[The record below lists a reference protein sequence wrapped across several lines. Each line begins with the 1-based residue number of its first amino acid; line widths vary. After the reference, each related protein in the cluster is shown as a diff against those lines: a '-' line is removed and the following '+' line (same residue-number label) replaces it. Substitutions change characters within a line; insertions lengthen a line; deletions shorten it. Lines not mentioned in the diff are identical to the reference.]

1 MRDVRADLAM
11 GRPALHYHANFSP
24 TRQELAMPLSRLVA
38 PAVLLLSVIGCASAP
53 VRREAATPDITI
65 DLSLSPERARDRV
78 VAAFEANG
86 LAVASAQPG
95 VVEFHAPRE
104 RGILGFDD
112 VFVRAV
118 IAPADCGTRI
128 TMFGETAHYPSS
140 TAREG
145 TVTRIGPAS
154 TGRAHDVWLK
164 LQSVASALRGD
175 STRVRT
181 D

>member
-1 MRDVRADLAM
+1 
-11 GRPALHYHANFSP
+11 
-24 TRQELAMPLSRLVA
+24 MPLFRLLA
-38 PAVLLLSVIGCASAP
+38 PAALLLSVAGCASAP

-65 DLSLSPERARDRV
+65 DLSVSPGRARERIT
-78 VAAFEANG
+78 AAFEANG
-86 LAVASAQPG
+86 LVVASNQPG

-112 VFVRAV
+112 VFVRAL

-128 TMFGETAHYPSS
+128 TMFGETTHYSSS

-154 TGRAHDVWLK
+154 TGRAHEVWEK
-164 LQSVASALRGD
+164 LQSVASALRG
-175 STRVRT
+175 
-181 D
+181 